1 MPYCVHAT
9 VEIDALWWIYQTL
22 LQIKWSMHITFVA
35 QKVPLYSL
43 HGTYLHCSK
52 QISWHCN
59 FIFVRSWR
67 LKSCSLKNTIEFQ
80 GSRDNIFCSVW
91 VKCDRKTIAFLSSST
106 LTYIMS
112 ELNVCYEA
120 KRLCNLNR
128 KHIFFKN
135 RRINNQTYLPLHY
148 CYERAFI
155 SLPSLIQK

>member
-1 MPYCVHAT
+1 MGARRSAVSSVLEVQQHHSTYLDVRTMPERERKLSAWYLPVAT
-9 VEIDALWWIYQTL
+9 
-22 LQIKWSMHITFVA
+22 MHITFVT

-52 QISWHCN
+52 QISWHRN
-59 FIFVRSWR
+59 FTFVRSWR

-80 GSRDNIFCSVW
+80 GSRDNIFCSAW
-91 VKCDRKTIAFLSSST
+91 VKCHRKTIAFLSSST

-128 KHIFFKN
+128 KHIF
-135 RRINNQTYLPLHY
+135 
-148 CYERAFI
+148 
-155 SLPSLIQK
+155 